1 MKAYYVSNDS
11 VLVINAKG
19 KIRTLY
25 TPFRVQCYQAVGTI
39 STQAWV
45 LVDGVYQDK
54 TDRLHYQIGGK
65 LYSYRHFRLQV
76 LF

>member
-19 KIRTLY
+19 KMRTLY
-25 TPFRVQCYQAVGTI
+25 TPFKVQCYHAVGGI
-39 STQAWV
+39 PMQAWV
-45 LVDGVYQDK
+45 FVDGVYQDK
-54 TDRLHYQIGGK
+54 TDQLHYQIGGK
-65 LYSYRHFRLQV
+65 LYSYQHFRLQV